1 MRAYLIRSGCRFRTA
16 DGQVKVTG
24 DVIEL
29 DDDVA
34 QVHAEKLEQVEPASA
49 EPALAEPQAEGPP

>member
-1 MRAYLIRSGCRFRTA
+1 VRAYLIRSGCRFRTA

-34 QVHAEKLEQVEPASA
+34 QLHAEKLEPA
-49 EPALAEPQAEGPP
+49 EPAPAEPDTEGPP